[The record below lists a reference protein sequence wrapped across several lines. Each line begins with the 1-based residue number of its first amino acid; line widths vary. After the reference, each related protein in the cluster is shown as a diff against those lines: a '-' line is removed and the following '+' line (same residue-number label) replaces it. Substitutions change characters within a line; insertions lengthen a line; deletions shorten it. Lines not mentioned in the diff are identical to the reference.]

1 MSIAVN
7 LDNGIKLVELVWDF
21 SLQRVHACMQRH
33 SHTLTHNHTHRQRA
47 VWALLINVGNAH
59 VYILHTVVQTLPITI
74 AQTDIR
80 GT

>member
-21 SLQRVHACMQRH
+21 SLQCVHAR
-33 SHTLTHNHTHRQRA
+33 THVSKQRA
-47 VWALLINVGNAH
+47 MWQLLINVEKTYVHAH
-59 VYILHTVVQTLPITI
+59 TAAQALAITG
-74 AQTDIR
+74 AQMDR